1 MQAKRLCTLLEWH
14 DDEARLKADLHTVGD
29 VRRVAAALPQATFSY
44 THALRAWLSSAVV
57 ASRSHDRCSVADQ
70 VVGGSGDVGA

>member
-1 MQAKRLCTLLEWH
+1 MQAKRLCTLLVWH
-14 DDEARLKADLHTVGD
+14 DDEVRLKSDLHTVGD
-29 VRRVAAALPQATFSY
+29 VRRVAAVLPGDLQL
-44 THALRAWLSSAVV
+44 HAHPSSAVSSAVV